1 MDSNLKVLATKN
13 LLNIFTITARG
24 K

>member
-1 MDSNLKVLATKN
+1 MDSNLKVLPTKN